1 MKLLSIV
8 NIEKKQGDVPIYYRK
23 DYLAQALFQ
32 KTLHHHEQVNV
43 DIEFSV
49 EMESTGDKKIE
60 VHIQEDVDYPIMP
73 LIHSLKKE
81 IRQMES
87 KGQIPW

>member
-1 MKLLSIV
+1 MKLLSIE

-23 DYLAQALFQ
+23 DYMALALFQ
-32 KTLHHHEQVNV
+32 KTLHHQEQINV

-49 EMESTGDKKIE
+49 EMEPTGNKKID
-60 VHIQEDVDYPIMP
+60 VKIGGDVDYPLMP

-81 IRQMES
+81 IRHLES
-87 KGQIPW
+87 KGKIPW